1 MIAIGSNIGTG
12 LFIGSGKALHTGG
25 PLALV
30 LAFTLIGV
38 TLVIMMQCLGEM
50 AVVLPVSGSFT
61 RYATRFY
68 DPALGFA
75 MGWQYWLCW
84 VSVFGAESAAFVVSI
99 RMPHCWALADLICRS
114 S

>member
-12 LFIGSGKALHTGG
+12 LFIGSGQALGNGG
-25 PLALV
+25 PLSLV
-30 LAFTLIGV
+30 VAFLLIGISL
-38 TLVIMMQCLGEM
+38 TIMMQCLGEM

-75 MGWQYWLCW
+75 MGWQYWLAW
-84 VSVFGAESAAFVVSI
+84 VAVFGTEASAFKACGLGRF
-99 RMPHCWALADLICRS
+99 
-114 S
+114 